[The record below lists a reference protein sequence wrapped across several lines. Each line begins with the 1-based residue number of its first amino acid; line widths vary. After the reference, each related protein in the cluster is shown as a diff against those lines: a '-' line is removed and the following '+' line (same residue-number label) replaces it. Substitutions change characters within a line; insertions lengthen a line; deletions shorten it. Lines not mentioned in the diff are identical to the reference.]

1 MAPLSERTLPRQ
13 DHTARTI
20 SAVRLSG
27 PEEIEMA
34 RTKIAGLLLG
44 VLTVASASC
53 QTKPAFA
60 PVEGTVTKEGKPL
73 AGVIVDFYP
82 DPGTRGPRSTSTLT
96 DEAGHYRL
104 RSSWG
109 GDDGAVVGP
118 HRVCI
123 LNGGNEG
130 RNSPGRLSKETMNT
144 KEIQEKVKQLKS
156 EESSSPRVHLRYGS
170 PNETP
175 LQVEVQPGA
184 QVIDL
189 EVK

>member
-1 MAPLSERTLPRQ
+1 
-13 DHTARTI
+13 
-20 SAVRLSG
+20 
-27 PEEIEMA
+27 MA

-44 VLTVASASC
+44 VLTVASVSC
-53 QTKPAFA
+53 QGKPPFA
-60 PVEGTVTKEGKPL
+60 PVEGTVTKGGKPL

-82 DPGTRGPRSTSTLT
+82 DPGARGPRSTSIAT

-109 GDDGAVVGP
+109 SDDGAVVGP

-123 LNGGNEG
+123 LDIHKGG
-130 RNSPGRLSKETMNT
+130 RGRLSKEATDA

-156 EESSSPRVHLRYGS
+156 ESFSPRVHPRYGS

-175 LQVEVQPGA
+175 LRVEVQSGA
-184 QVIDL
+184 QVIDFDIKGTDI
-189 EVK
+189 EVKLIGVPVK